1 MYEKRA
7 VKDYV
12 IDSTV
17 NVGPTQGDDNSSDRL
32 ATTSRGSGSSADNCC
47 GITTGIKA
55 DTKYFFIATE
65 DWTEPAF
72 SNGRH
77 MYLCGGSQSGMRAPD
92 CTNTFSVPI
101 PQITNN
107 QQGIPIS
114 WHVDFKTMPGH
125 VIYSGR
131 LDNKQDVDLEI

>member
-12 IDSTV
+12 IDSAV

-65 DWTEPAF
+65 E
-72 SNGRH
+72 
-77 MYLCGGSQSGMRAPD
+77 L
-92 CTNTFSVPI
+92 
-101 PQITNN
+101 N
-107 QQGIPIS
+107 QHFQMEDTCIFV
-114 WHVDFKTMPGH
+114 VDH
-125 VIYSGR
+125 N
-131 LDNKQDVDLEI
+131 LL